1 MVQKWEV
8 MLVNHVRVYLWIFQI
23 SYAGGLLIV
32 HGQNAEDDTGNMEG

>member
-8 MLVNHVRVYLWIFQI
+8 MLVNRVRVYLWIFQI

-32 HGQNAEDDTGNMEG
+32 HGRNAEDDTGNMEG